1 MSNGAESVRRV
12 KMSEIDV
19 VMQRGLELPKPAYE
33 QAVLPPDITELS
45 SDQLAEMFTILTGWA
60 DYMASQLVQAQ
71 IAEKKAERAVEY
83 AESMALITKT
93 QNSPK
98 GTTVTLIKA
107 QIDVDPEIND
117 LKDTYQE
124 RYAYRKILEMMLNN
138 QERDITLVSRE
149 ITRRSQGTM
158 RRDTFVI

>member
-1 MSNGAESVRRV
+1 MELTP
-12 KMSEIDV
+12 
-19 VMQRGLELPKPAYE
+19 VMQHNIELPKPAYD

-45 SDQLAEMFTILTGWA
+45 SEQLAEMFTILTGWA

-71 IAEKKAERAVEY
+71 IAERDALRKAEF
-83 AESMALITKT
+83 AESKALVNKT
-93 QNSPK
+93 VGAPK

-107 QIDVDPEIND
+107 QIDIDPEIVSLRD
-117 LKDTYQE
+117 YYEE

-149 ITRRSQGTM
+149 ISRRSQTM
-158 RRDTFVI
+158 GRRDSFSA